1 MRADVAAHAAKP
13 EVLASTTSVFVEGGR
28 PLAMQ
33 ELIELNVSHWPE
45 HAMHGLERTVES
57 WRQLIV
63 RPDCWT
69 DVAFTQ
75 LAADLRR
82 AHIHLIAVDDLSK
95 VWDMG
100 TISPCNGVQ
109 GTALVEVGVWYNRHF
124 VAVVDA
130 LPAAGAEPPE
140 LHASQPSSG
149 AAAEPGFTFPITTL
163 DEVRR
168 LLRSRNPP
176 TDLCGFEF
184 SGAQRSALEAK
195 GRVAL
200 SADERDCVIGGM
212 HFKGDVRP
220 LLTITVWQR
229 AYLFPPCFQ
238 QLRGDLDCIELKIE
252 DGRAFWGSAMVLLC
266 IFLTTALMLLV
277 EQPDTIFNDA
287 FDADAWPDVQVHEF
301 RTAQYGDSPDKFV
314 RLTTRNVALPP
325 PPFPG
330 ARSPRPPRSQFDFA
344 NPDERD
350 RSRSTWQ
357 PFEGTCAALAS
368 AKPLSAAP
376 PQVTYAAAMELFAV
390 TWLSM
395 GRPLPSGYLDPLA
408 RPPSAE
414 QREYQKQ
421 RGPGDGRLVDAVD
434 PISQRGAP
442 VYATRKRL
450 VALSEPAQDD
460 GGSDDEVLALVFDNE
475 AGSYGGAAVLRP
487 QQGQAKSPRIDEAP
501 PAFDP
506 PAENQVDVR
515 QAAEGAAVLL
525 FMCVLGQPLVLAHA
539 NGFSMI
545 GLEAPPAARSTVM
558 ARIRLLCAALVS
570 AFHVAFM
577 IGKYA
582 SGLKV
587 FAAPVDFAPE
597 PGRVCR
603 SPSQRLR
610 WLAQGATFVWCTLAA
625 LQGTAVADAATRA
638 FVTVDMFRQ
647 PTTQLADSTPASSL
661 FTEFKFGVTSAR
673 SAVPRPAAEA
683 GPPAWAAIS
692 HSLLGDE
699 MLTRSILATVEAGD
713 HLLEGWAEQIKPL
726 DVSNVPKDLLE
737 NAPSFADTRLDG
749 VPLQRI

>member
-1 MRADVAAHAAKP
+1 MDTSAAAGGPGVPVGGDAPPDSNLSSASAASLLLSLDGMRGGDHLHVACGEDATPLQPHFSLLGLPRAAAPPDKATALATLPSPLKTLAKMLRPSRLLIDLGGEGQCGPNTLSYLFGLVALSEEDGPELRADVAAHAAKP

-130 LPAAGAEPPE
+130 LPAAGAEPLE
-140 LHASQPSSG
+140 LHAPQPSSG

-277 EQPDTIFNDA
+277 E
-287 FDADAWPDVQVHEF
+287 
-301 RTAQYGDSPDKFV
+301 
-314 RLTTRNVALPP
+314 
-325 PPFPG
+325 
-330 ARSPRPPRSQFDFA
+330 
-344 NPDERD
+344 
-350 RSRSTWQ
+350 
-357 PFEGTCAALAS
+357 
-368 AKPLSAAP
+368 
-376 PQVTYAAAMELFAV
+376 
-390 TWLSM
+390 
-395 GRPLPSGYLDPLA
+395 
-408 RPPSAE
+408 
-414 QREYQKQ
+414 
-421 RGPGDGRLVDAVD
+421 
-434 PISQRGAP
+434 
-442 VYATRKRL
+442 
-450 VALSEPAQDD
+450 
-460 GGSDDEVLALVFDNE
+460 
-475 AGSYGGAAVLRP
+475 
-487 QQGQAKSPRIDEAP
+487 
-501 PAFDP
+501 
-506 PAENQVDVR
+506 
-515 QAAEGAAVLL
+515 
-525 FMCVLGQPLVLAHA
+525 
-539 NGFSMI
+539 
-545 GLEAPPAARSTVM
+545 
-558 ARIRLLCAALVS
+558 
-570 AFHVAFM
+570 
-577 IGKYA
+577 
-582 SGLKV
+582 
-587 FAAPVDFAPE
+587 
-597 PGRVCR
+597 
-603 SPSQRLR
+603 
-610 WLAQGATFVWCTLAA
+610 
-625 LQGTAVADAATRA
+625 
-638 FVTVDMFRQ
+638 
-647 PTTQLADSTPASSL
+647 
-661 FTEFKFGVTSAR
+661 
-673 SAVPRPAAEA
+673 
-683 GPPAWAAIS
+683 
-692 HSLLGDE
+692 
-699 MLTRSILATVEAGD
+699 
-713 HLLEGWAEQIKPL
+713 
-726 DVSNVPKDLLE
+726 
-737 NAPSFADTRLDG
+737 
-749 VPLQRI
+749 